1 MSKIKQLFRRL
12 FPARAGRINLEYPTC
27 WELMSAADFK
37 EVCIILATPGL
48 GRERSLFL
56 CLCRLTHIQ
65 PADVRAF
72 DAKQLKGRTP
82 FIINGK
88 LYLIATSTIAE
99 ACNQLSFIYDGA
111 GLPPSPFP
119 EVDRHITGISFEAFF
134 AADSYLMRA
143 AAEKNDCYLKEALK
157 QLTGG
162 RRRKMLDW
170 EKQGLV
176 IWWNGVKAYLK
187 ERYPYVFRE
196 GDGITSKTQ
205 AEILQDLL
213 ACMNDNRPQENEKIL
228 RTDVHSVLYSLNRLY
243 ENAVK
248 KSTH

>member
-1 MSKIKQLFRRL
+1 MSKIKKFFRRL
-12 FPARAGRINLEYPTC
+12 FPERAKRINLEYPTR
-27 WELMSAADFK
+27 WEMMSADDFK
-37 EVCIILATPGL
+37 EVCTILTMPGL
-48 GRERSLFL
+48 DRERALYL
-56 CLCRLTHIQ
+56 CLCRLTHIK
-65 PADVRAF
+65 PADARAF
-72 DAKQLKGRTP
+72 DPKKLKGRAP
-82 FIINGK
+82 FIIDGK
-88 LYLIATSTIAE
+88 PYLIATDVIAE
-99 ACNQLSFIYDGA
+99 ACDQLGFIYDA
-111 GLPPSPFP
+111 VGLPPSPFP
-119 EVDRHITGISFEAFF
+119 EVDRRIMGISFEAFF

-170 EKQGLV
+170 QKQGFV

-196 GDGITSKTQ
+196 GESITSKTQ

-213 ACMNDNRPQENEKIL
+213 ACMNDNHPQENEKIL
-228 RTDVHSVLYSLNRLY
+228 RTEVHSVLYSLNRLY

-248 KSTH
+248 KSSR